1 MITDKAKEITN
12 IIYNAYGSHSGYLFG
27 LSPEQR
33 EAVEAIVQSTIDEL
47 GGKQMGDKYTP
58 TKNCKKCK
66 LKSCLGCRHW
76 KSRVHST
83 K

>member
-47 GGKQMGDKYTP
+47 GGK
-58 TKNCKKCK
+58 
-66 LKSCLGCRHW
+66 
-76 KSRVHST
+76 
-83 K
+83 